1 MRTLSCG
8 EARQIPI
15 IEYLAKCG
23 YQPQYIRGNNYWY
36 LSPLHEESH
45 ASFKVNTRLNAWFD
59 FGIGE
64 GGNMIDLGIRLYKCS
79 VKDFLPLLSSG
90 YTHLSPDAKMIITFT
105 PGPKSPAAKENHI
118 EILDVTELQT
128 PAMVAYIKK
137 RSISQPLAKA
147 YCKEVRFAIAGKNY
161 NAIGFANRSGGYEL
175 RNDWFKG
182 SSSPKDITILKNH
195 NGTQAVCVIEG
206 FMDFLSLLELKQL
219 RRPET
224 DVIILNSVA
233 LIGRS
238 IEILKSYKDVFL
250 FLNNDKAGQ
259 TAEEKLRQAGIN
271 GIDASEF
278 YKGYNDVNEY
288 LSAQQR
294 GALQA
299 QIRRE
304 APEEKGLGIGR

>member
-1 MRTLSCG
+1 MRTLSCD

-23 YQPQYIRGNNYWY
+23 YQPQFIRGNNYWY

-79 VKDFLPLLSSG
+79 VKEFLPLLSSG
-90 YTHLSPDAKMIITFT
+90 YTHLSPDAKMIITFK

-128 PAMVAYIKK
+128 PALVAYIKK

-175 RNDWFKG
+175 RNNWFKG

-195 NGTQAVCVIEG
+195 NDTQAVCVIEG

-250 FLNNDKAGQ
+250 FLNHDKAGQ
-259 TAEEKLRQAGIN
+259 TATEKLRQAGIN

-278 YKGYNDVNEY
+278 YKGYNDVNEF

-294 GALQA
+294 GAFQA

-304 APEEKGLGIGR
+304 APEERGQGIGR

>member
-1 MRTLSCG
+1 
-8 EARQIPI
+8 
-15 IEYLAKCG
+15 
-23 YQPQYIRGNNYWY
+23 
-36 LSPLHEESH
+36 
-45 ASFKVNTRLNAWFD
+45 
-59 FGIGE
+59 
-64 GGNMIDLGIRLYKCS
+64 MIDLGIRLYKCS

-259 TAEEKLRQAGIN
+259 TAAEKLRQAGIN

-304 APEEKGLGIGR
+304 APEERGLGIGR

>member
-137 RSISQPLAKA
+137 EVSVSHWQKHIVKKFVLPSQVRIITLSVLRTALAVTNCVMTGLKARPRQRISPYLRITTARK
-147 YCKEVRFAIAGKNY
+147 RFA
-161 NAIGFANRSGGYEL
+161 
-175 RNDWFKG
+175 
-182 SSSPKDITILKNH
+182 
-195 NGTQAVCVIEG
+195 
-206 FMDFLSLLELKQL
+206 
-219 RRPET
+219 
-224 DVIILNSVA
+224 
-233 LIGRS
+233 
-238 IEILKSYKDVFL
+238 
-250 FLNNDKAGQ
+250 
-259 TAEEKLRQAGIN
+259 
-271 GIDASEF
+271 
-278 YKGYNDVNEY
+278 
-288 LSAQQR
+288 
-294 GALQA
+294 
-299 QIRRE
+299 
-304 APEEKGLGIGR
+304 

>member
-90 YTHLSPDAKMIITFT
+90 STHLSPDAKMIITST
-105 PGPKSPAAKENHI
+105 LGPKSPAAKENHI

-175 RNDWFKG
+175 RNNWFKG
-182 SSSPKDITILKNH
+182 SSSPKDITILKNN
-195 NGTQAVCVIEG
+195 NGKQAVCVIEG
-206 FMDFLSLLELKQL
+206 FMDFLSLLELRQL

-259 TAEEKLRQAGIN
+259 TAAEKLRQAGIK
-271 GIDASEF
+271 GINASEF

-304 APEEKGLGIGR
+304 APEERGLGIGR

>member
-1 MRTLSCG
+1 MRTLSCD

-23 YQPQYIRGNNYWY
+23 YQPQFIRGNNYWY

-79 VKDFLPLLSSG
+79 VKEFLPLLSSG
-90 YTHLSPDAKMIITFT
+90 YTHLSPDAKMIITFK

-195 NGTQAVCVIEG
+195 NGTQAVCIIEG
-206 FMDFLSLLELKQL
+206 FMDFLSLLQLKQL

-259 TAEEKLRQAGIN
+259 TAAEKLRQAGIN

-278 YKGYNDVNEY
+278 YKGYKDVNEY

-304 APEEKGLGIGR
+304 APEERGLGIGR